1 MFEGAVADVTAPF
14 NTSGLADFLCLFGG
28 ATEQLLRQSV

>member
-1 MFEGAVADVTAPF
+1 MFEGAVAEVAAPF

-28 ATEQLLRQSV
+28 ATEQLFHQSV